1 MGKLFVNWISIIDI
15 RRVAKRISDNFFFDT
30 FEQRDS
36 LEKLLLS
43 SIIANN
49 NRKGCI
55 NPDGE
60 YFKKRG
66 KINNSKK
73 LE

>member
-1 MGKLFVNWISIIDI
+1 ML
-15 RRVAKRISDNFFFDT
+15 AKRISDNFFFNA

-49 NRKGCI
+49 NRKRCI

>member
-1 MGKLFVNWISIIDI
+1 ML
-15 RRVAKRISDNFFFDT
+15 AKRISDNFFFDT

-60 YFKKRG
+60 YSRKKR
-66 KINNSKK
+66 KNK
-73 LE
+73 

>member
-1 MGKLFVNWISIIDI
+1 MLTK
-15 RRVAKRISDNFFFDT
+15 KISDNFFFNT

-60 YFKKRG
+60 YFKKKR
-66 KINNSKK
+66 KNK
-73 LE
+73 

>member
-1 MGKLFVNWISIIDI
+1 ML
-15 RRVAKRISDNFFFDT
+15 AKKISDNFFFNA

-60 YFKKRG
+60 YFKK
-66 KINNSKK
+66 KK
-73 LE
+73 EK

>member
-36 LEKLLLS
+36 LEKLLLRYLVLS
-43 SIIANN
+43 LIIIV
-49 NRKGCI
+49 R
-55 NPDGE
+55 DV
-60 YFKKRG
+60 
-66 KINNSKK
+66 
-73 LE
+73 